1 MPKNKRQK
9 YQRVKDLPNVT
20 ITEWGI
26 GTPPSPKTYPW
37 NDGRYAGMKILLE
50 LGCGKGEHSLA
61 FAEADPGLLCIGV
74 DRKSHRICVGA
85 EQAIAM
91 GLENIQFLRAQIEDV
106 ETFFRQ
112 GAIDDIW
119 LTFPDPHPKL
129 RTSHLRMTSPEFLDR
144 YARLLAPGG
153 MVHLKTDSTLL
164 FEYTR
169 ETVSHQGGHVLKAT
183 ENLHAM
189 DNNRFGARNV
199 ISAFEQEARAR
210 GETVKYLC
218 FELKQEKTIK

>member
-26 GTPPSPKTYPW
+26 GAPPSPKTYPW
-37 NDGRYAGMKILLE
+37 NDGRYDGMRKLLE

-91 GLENIQFLRAQIEDV
+91 GLENIQFLRAQVEDV

-112 GAIDDIW
+112 SSIDDIW

-129 RTSHLRMTSPEFLDR
+129 RTSHLRMTSPDFLDR
-144 YARLLAPGG
+144 YARLLVPGG
-153 MVHLKTDSTLL
+153 MVHLKTDSVLL
-164 FEYTR
+164 FDYTH
-169 ETVSHQGGHVLKAT
+169 ETVGHWGGHVLTAT
-183 ENLHAM
+183 KNLHAVE
-189 DNNRFGARNV
+189 DRKFGAQEV
-199 ISAFEQEARAR
+199 VSAFECEAKAM
-210 GETVKYLC
+210 GETVKYVA
-218 FELKQEKTIK
+218 FELGN